1 MSEKASD
8 QKSLGLS
15 VYSGLA
21 KYASPLAERRAQRSV
36 EKGEEDAVRIQE
48 RYGNSS
54 IVRADGLLFWL
65 HSSDLGHSL
74 GLMGLMGRLKA
85 VYPDATFLLT
95 TSERVSEQVMA
106 VRLPIGAIHQYVPY
120 DIPRAVESFLAHWQP
135 DICLWVEDRLMPV
148 LFQETITRN
157 IPALYL
163 NADAQSRSFRRL
175 RWMPGVASSVMN
187 LFSAI
192 LAIDEEA
199 ASGLQKLG
207 ASPDKISV
215 AGVLREGS
223 VPLPAN
229 EAMRSHVARQLQ
241 GRPVW
246 LAVHVNESEEDMVIE
261 AHKMAQRSTHRL
273 LSIIS
278 PLKPERIKGLS
289 AKLVDSDLNFICRS
303 DWSSLTPLTEV
314 LLADVPNELGL
325 WYRIA
330 SVSLVGNSLTSE
342 GRGGNPDEPAA
353 LGSAIIH
360 GPHVEDFA
368 DSFFRLASVGAAVE
382 ILTVES
388 LAEVISELMS
398 PDKAAEMAHAAWV
411 ANSEGAEVTDQVI
424 EMVVELL
431 GPQGDEA

>member
-21 KYASPLAERRAQRSV
+21 KYATPLAERRGQRSV
-36 EKGEEDAVRIQE
+36 VKGEEDAARIQE
-48 RYGNSS
+48 RYGNSP
-54 IVRADGLLFWL
+54 IARAGGLLIWL
-65 HSSDLGHSL
+65 HCSDLGHSL
-74 GLMGLMGRLKA
+74 ALMGLMGRLKA
-85 VYPDATFLLT
+85 VYPGATFLLT

-106 VRLPIGAIHQYVPY
+106 VRLPVGAIHQYAPY

-135 DICLWVEDRLMPV
+135 DICLWAEDRLMPV
-148 LFQETITRN
+148 LFQETIARN
-157 IPALYL
+157 IPAVYL
-163 NADAQSRSFRRL
+163 NAGAPSRSFRRL
-175 RWMPGVASSVMN
+175 RWMPGVASSVIN

-192 LAIDEEA
+192 LATDEEA

-215 AGVLREGS
+215 AGVVREGS
-223 VPLPAN
+223 IPLPAN

-246 LAVHVNESEEDMVIE
+246 LAAHVNESEEDMVIE

-273 LSIIS
+273 LTIIS
-278 PLKPERIKGLS
+278 PLKHERISGLS
-289 AKLVDSDLNFICRS
+289 AKLVDSGLNFLRRS

-330 SVSLVGNSLTSE
+330 SVSLVGNSLTNE
-342 GRGGNPDEPAA
+342 GRGGNPGEPAA

-382 ILTVES
+382 ILSVES
-388 LAEVISELMS
+388 LAEAISELMS

-424 EMVVELL
+424 EVVVELL
-431 GPQGDEA
+431 GSQGEEA